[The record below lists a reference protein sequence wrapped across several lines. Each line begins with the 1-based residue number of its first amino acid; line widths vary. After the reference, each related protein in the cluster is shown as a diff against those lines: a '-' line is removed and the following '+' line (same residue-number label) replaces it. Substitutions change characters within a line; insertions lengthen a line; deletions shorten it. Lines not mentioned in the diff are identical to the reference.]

1 MCGKADCVR
10 GKVNSIEGFT
20 VDFIVKAD
28 HPPRLVV
35 IGYLNN
41 PDSDVTDKIAKV
53 ARKCG
58 VTAKRISQNNPPQV
72 LAVDTE
78 KEPGGKAAN
87 QLRVDYP
94 FNRHRHTIFYQP
106 RKPVDSGKRKFE
118 FYL

>member
-1 MCGKADCVR
+1 MCGKEDCVSY
-10 GKVNSIEGFT
+10 KVNSIKGFT
-20 VDFIVKAD
+20 VDYIVKAD

-35 IGYLNN
+35 IGYLKN
-41 PDSDVTDKIAKV
+41 PDSDVTDRIAEV
-53 ARKCG
+53 ASDCG
-58 VTAKRISQNNPPQV
+58 VIVKRISRNNPPQI

-87 QLRVDYP
+87 QLSVNYP

-118 FYL
+118 FYF